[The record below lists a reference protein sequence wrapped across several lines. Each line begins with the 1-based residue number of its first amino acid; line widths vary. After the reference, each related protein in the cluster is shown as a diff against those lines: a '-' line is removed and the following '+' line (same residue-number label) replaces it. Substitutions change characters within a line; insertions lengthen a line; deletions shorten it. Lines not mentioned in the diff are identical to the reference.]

1 MVEPA
6 IGGKDMNY
14 RFSPRRFGLSGALLA
29 TALACS
35 TANVWAADY
44 KQSPM
49 LEEQVKGGKLPAV
62 AERLPD
68 APFVETMVDGV
79 GKYGG
84 TLRTTILANG
94 DQYNLTRTIAN
105 ELLVRWDPQW
115 NKVMPSLA
123 EEFKASDDA
132 TTYTFKLRKGLK
144 WSDGQ
149 PFTVDDIMFWYEDV
163 FMNPALSPAKNPTFT
178 VGGKPVK
185 VTKIDDLTVEFKFES
200 PYGLFLQQL
209 AYGQGHL
216 PVIYPKHYLSQFHE
230 KYNKDGIPA
239 LLKSNP
245 AAGDWVALFN
255 SKVSMTFQPVYWQ
268 NLELPTM
275 NPWVLT
281 VPYADQE
288 RVVATRNPYYWKVDT
303 AGNQL
308 PYIDNI
314 TWAKLD
320 DPQLMALKMTSGE
333 FDFAFRHINNATFK
347 SVLFDGQESGDYK
360 FVDVKDLPAN
370 DATILLNLN
379 STDPVKRKIFQNKDF
394 RIALSQAI
402 NRQEIIDLVY
412 VGQGTPAQVAVQPE
426 HELYNEREATQ
437 YTQYDPK
444 VAAEMLDKILPNK
457 DGEGFRLDETGKRL
471 TINFMVA
478 DVFGLSYPDVMQMV
492 QQYARD
498 VGIDIQLR
506 TTDRARL
513 NTMWAANEQDAYIWN
528 CVGGLSEVYTDP
540 RCYMPFQKADI
551 FFAMKW
557 SEWYANHETGEEPPA
572 QIKELMAA
580 YDKVNAAVTDDD
592 RRDKMKAFLELSADN
607 FLNIGISRPKPK
619 YMMTSKN
626 LKNVV
631 NGIPITG
638 NLWHP
643 APTLTQWY
651 FDKPAQ

>member
-1 MVEPA
+1 MGYQHKLP
-6 IGGKDMNY
+6 
-14 RFSPRRFGLSGALLA
+14 GLVMSTGLLGAMLLGALSPA
-29 TALACS
+29 G
-35 TANVWAADY
+35 AADY
-44 KQSPM
+44 KQAPM
-49 LEEQVKGGKLPAV
+49 LDEQVKAGKLPAV
-62 AERLPD
+62 ASRLPD
-68 APFVETMVDGV
+68 NPYVETMVDGV

-115 NKVMPSLA
+115 KKVMPSLA
-123 EEFKASDDA
+123 EEFKASEDA

-163 FMNPALSPAKNPTFT
+163 FMNNALSPAKNPTFT
-178 VGGKPVK
+178 VAGKPVK
-185 VTKIDDLTVEFKFES
+185 VTKIDDQTVEFKFES

-216 PVIYPKHYLSQFHE
+216 PVIYPKHYLSKFHE
-230 KYNKDGIPA
+230 KYNKEGIPA
-239 LLKSNP
+239 LLKANP

-255 SKVSMTFQPVYWQ
+255 SKVSLTFQPPFWQ
-268 NLELPTM
+268 NLELPTL

-281 VPYADQE
+281 VPYADSE

-308 PYIDNI
+308 PYIDGI

-320 DPQLMALKMTSGE
+320 DPQVMALKMTSGE
-333 FDFAFRHINNATFK
+333 FDFAFRHINNSTFK
-347 SVLFDGQESGDYK
+347 SVLFDGQKTGNYR

-370 DATILLNLN
+370 DAVILLNLN

-394 RIALSQAI
+394 RIALSHAI

-412 VGQGTPAQVAVQPE
+412 VGQGAPAQVAVQPE
-426 HELYNEREATQ
+426 HELFNERQAKQ
-437 YTQYDPK
+437 YTEFDPK
-444 VAAEMLDKILPNK
+444 RSNEILDKIMPKK
-457 DGEGFRLDETGKRL
+457 DAEGFRLDETGKRF

-478 DVFGLSYPDVMQMV
+478 DVFGLSYPDIMQMV
-492 QQYARD
+492 QQYAKD
-498 VGIDIQLR
+498 VGIDIQIR

-513 NTMWAANEQDAYIWN
+513 NTMWAANEQEAYIWN
-528 CVGGLSEVYTDP
+528 CVGGLSDAYTDV

-551 FFAMKW
+551 FFAVRW
-557 SEWYANHETGEEPPA
+557 AEWYANHNTGEEPPA
-572 QIKELMAA
+572 NIKELMAA

-592 RRDKMKAFLELSADN
+592 RRERTKEFLNLSADN
-607 FLNIGISRPKPK
+607 FLNIGISRPMPK
-619 YMMTSKN
+619 YMMVSNN

-631 NGIPITG
+631 NGLPIAG

-651 FDKPAQ
+651 FDKPAK

>member
-1 MVEPA
+1 
-6 IGGKDMNY
+6 MNY
-14 RFSPRRFGLSGALLA
+14 RFTPRRFGLSGTLLA
-29 TALACS
+29 TTLLCG
-35 TANVWAADY
+35 TAPLWAADY
-44 KQSPM
+44 RQAPA
-49 LEEQVKGGKLPAV
+49 LDEQVKGGKLPAV
-62 AERLPD
+62 TERLPET
-68 APFVETMVDGV
+68 PFVETMVNGV

-115 NKVMPSLA
+115 KKIMPSLA

-149 PFTVDDIMFWYEDV
+149 PFTADDIMFWYEDV

-216 PVIYPKHYLSQFHE
+216 PVIYPRHYLSQFHE

-239 LLKSNP
+239 ILKSNP

-255 SKVSMTFQPVYWQ
+255 SKVSLTFQPAYWQ

-281 VPYADQE
+281 VPYADQD

-308 PYIDNI
+308 PYIDTI

-347 SVLFDGQESGDYK
+347 SVLFDGQETGNYK

-437 YTQYDPK
+437 YTQFDPK
-444 VAAEMLDKILPNK
+444 LSAEMLDKILPKK
-457 DGEGFRLDETGKRL
+457 DAEGFRLDETGKRL

-492 QQYARD
+492 QQYAKD

-513 NTMWAANEQDAYIWN
+513 NTMWSANEQDAYIWN

-557 SEWYANHETGEEPPA
+557 SEWYANHATGEEPPA
-572 QIKELMAA
+572 EIKALMAS

-651 FDKPAQ
+651 FDKPAP

>member
-1 MVEPA
+1 MLSIMLLGSFAPA
-6 IGGKDMNY
+6 
-14 RFSPRRFGLSGALLA
+14 
-29 TALACS
+29 
-35 TANVWAADY
+35 WAADY
-44 KQSPM
+44 KQAPM
-49 LEEQVKGGKLPAV
+49 LDEQVKAGKLPAV
-62 AERLPD
+62 ANRLPEK
-68 APFVETMVDGV
+68 PYVETMVDGV

-115 NKVMPSLA
+115 KKVMPSLA

-144 WSDGQ
+144 WSDGH
-149 PFTVDDIMFWYEDV
+149 PFTADDIMFWYEDV
-163 FMNPALSPAKNPTFT
+163 FMNNALSPAKNPTFT
-178 VGGKPVK
+178 VAGKPVK
-185 VTKIDDLTVEFKFES
+185 VTKIDDQTVEFKFES

-230 KYNKDGIPA
+230 KYNKEGIPA
-239 LLKSNP
+239 LLKANP

-255 SKVSMTFQPVYWQ
+255 SKVSLSFQPPFWQ
-268 NLELPTM
+268 NLDLPTL

-281 VPYADQE
+281 VPYADSE
-288 RVVATRNPYYWKVDT
+288 RVAATRNPYYWKVDT

-308 PYIDNI
+308 PYIDNV

-320 DPQLMALKMTSGE
+320 DPQVMALKMTSGE
-333 FDFAFRHINNATFK
+333 FDFAFRHINNSTFK
-347 SVLFDGQESGDYK
+347 SVLFDGQKTGNYRI
-360 FVDVKDLPAN
+360 VDVKDLPAS
-370 DATILLNLN
+370 DAAILLNLT

-394 RIALSQAI
+394 RIALSHAI

-412 VGQGTPAQVAVQPE
+412 VGQGAPAQVAAQPE
-426 HELYNEREATQ
+426 HELYNERQAKQ
-437 YTQYDPK
+437 YTEYDPK
-444 VAAEMLDKILPNK
+444 RSAEILDKIMPKK
-457 DGEGFRLDETGKRL
+457 DAEGFRLDETGKRF

-478 DVFGLSYPDVMQMV
+478 DVFGLSYPDIMQMV
-492 QQYARD
+492 QQYAKD
-498 VGIDIQLR
+498 VGIDIQIR

-528 CVGGLSEVYTDP
+528 CVGGLSDAYTDV

-551 FFAMKW
+551 FFAVRW
-557 SEWYANHETGEEPPA
+557 AEWYSNHNTGEEPPA
-572 QIKELMAA
+572 NIKELMAA
-580 YDKVNAAVTDDD
+580 YDRVNAAVTDDD
-592 RRDKMKAFLELSADN
+592 RREKMKEFLNLSADN
-607 FLNIGISRPKPK
+607 FLNIGISRPMPK
-619 YMMTSKN
+619 YMMVSNN

-631 NGIPITG
+631 NGLPIAG

-651 FDKPAQ
+651 FDKPTK

>member
-1 MVEPA
+1 MGYQHKLP
-6 IGGKDMNY
+6 
-14 RFSPRRFGLSGALLA
+14 GLVMSTGLLGAMLLGALSPA
-29 TALACS
+29 G
-35 TANVWAADY
+35 AADY
-44 KQSPM
+44 KQAPM
-49 LEEQVKGGKLPAV
+49 LDEQVKAGKLPAV
-62 AERLPD
+62 ATRLPEK
-68 APFVETMVDGV
+68 PYVETMIDGV

-115 NKVMPSLA
+115 KKVMPSLA

-163 FMNPALSPAKNPTFT
+163 FMNNALSPAKNPTFT
-178 VGGKPVK
+178 VAGKPVK
-185 VTKIDDLTVEFKFES
+185 VTKIDDQTVEFKFES

-216 PVIYPKHYLSQFHE
+216 PVIYPKHYLSKFHE
-230 KYNKDGIPA
+230 KYNKEGIPA
-239 LLKSNP
+239 LLKANP

-255 SKVSMTFQPVYWQ
+255 SKVSLTFQPPFWQ
-268 NLELPTM
+268 NLELPTL

-281 VPYADQE
+281 VPYADSE

-308 PYIDNI
+308 PYIDGI

-333 FDFAFRHINNATFK
+333 FDFAFRHINNSTFK
-347 SVLFDGQESGDYK
+347 SVLFDGQKTGNYR

-370 DATILLNLN
+370 DAVILLNLN

-394 RIALSQAI
+394 RIALSHAI

-412 VGQGTPAQVAVQPE
+412 VGQGAPAQVAVQPE
-426 HELYNEREATQ
+426 HELFNERQAKQ
-437 YTQYDPK
+437 YTEFDPK
-444 VAAEMLDKILPNK
+444 RSNEILDKIMPKK
-457 DGEGFRLDETGKRL
+457 DAEGFRLDETGKRF

-478 DVFGLSYPDVMQMV
+478 DVFGLSYPDIMQMV
-492 QQYARD
+492 QQYAKD
-498 VGIDIQLR
+498 VGIDIQIR

-513 NTMWAANEQDAYIWN
+513 NTMWAANEQEAYIWN
-528 CVGGLSEVYTDP
+528 CVGGLSDAYTDV

-551 FFAMKW
+551 FFAVRW
-557 SEWYANHETGEEPPA
+557 AEWYANHNTGEEPPA
-572 QIKELMAA
+572 NIKELMAA

-592 RRDKMKAFLELSADN
+592 RRERTKEFLNLSADN
-607 FLNIGISRPKPK
+607 FLNIGISRPMPK
-619 YMMTSKN
+619 YMMVSNN

-631 NGIPITG
+631 NGLPIAG

-651 FDKPAQ
+651 FDKPTK

>member
-1 MVEPA
+1 
-6 IGGKDMNY
+6 MNY
-14 RFSPRRFGLSGALLA
+14 QRKLRGLVVTTGLLGIA
-29 TALACS
+29 VCGMFAPA
-35 TANVWAADY
+35 WAQNY
-44 KQSPM
+44 KQSPV
-49 LEEQVKGGKLPAV
+49 LEEQVKAGKIPAV
-62 AERLPD
+62 NERLPEK
-68 APFVETMVDGV
+68 PFVEDMIDGV

-115 NKVMPSLA
+115 KKVIPSLA
-123 EEFKASDDA
+123 EEFTASEDA

-163 FMNPALSPAKNPTFT
+163 FMNSALTPAKNPTFT
-178 VGGKPVK
+178 VAGKPVTVRK
-185 VTKIDDLTVEFKFES
+185 VDEQTVEFKFDS

-239 LLKSNP
+239 LLKSSA

-255 SKVSMTFQPVYWQ
+255 SKISLTFQPVFWQ
-268 NLELPTM
+268 NLELPTL
-275 NPWVLT
+275 NPWTLT
-281 VPYADQE
+281 VPYADGE
-288 RVVATRNPYYWKVDT
+288 RVVAKRNPYYWKVDT
-303 AGNQL
+303 DGNQL
-308 PYIDNI
+308 PYIDGI

-347 SVLFDGQESGDYK
+347 SVLFDGQESGNYR

-379 STDPVKRKIFQNKDF
+379 STDAVKRKLFQNKDF
-394 RIALSQAI
+394 RIALSHAI

-426 HELYNEREATQ
+426 HELFNERQAKQ
-437 YTQYDPK
+437 YTEYNPETANQL
-444 VAAEMLDKILPNK
+444 LDKIMPNK
-457 DGEGFRLDETGKRL
+457 DAEGYRLDETGKRL

-492 QQYARD
+492 QQYAKD
-498 VGIDIQLR
+498 IGIDIQLR

-551 FFAMKW
+551 FFAVRW
-557 SEWYANHETGEEPPA
+557 AEWYANHQTGEEPPEQVKA
-572 QIKELMAA
+572 LMAA
-580 YDKVNAAVTDDD
+580 YDKVNASANDAARKT
-592 RRDKMKAFLELSADN
+592 RMEEFLNLSADN
-607 FLNIGISRPKPK
+607 FLNIGISRPNPK
-619 YMMTSKN
+619 YMMVSKN

-651 FDKPAQ
+651 FDKPQ

>member
-1 MVEPA
+1 M
-6 IGGKDMNY
+6 GY
-14 RFSPRRFGLSGALLA
+14 RHLVRGLVTTTGLLTIALA
-29 TALACS
+29 STAGTAL
-35 TANVWAADY
+35 AADY
-44 KQSPM
+44 KQAPM
-49 LEEQVKGGKLPAV
+49 LDEAVKAGKLPPVEA
-62 AERLPD
+62 RLPEK
-68 APFVETMVDGV
+68 PYVETMIDGV

-94 DQYNLTRTIAN
+94 DHYNLTRTVAN

-115 NKVMPSLA
+115 KTVAPSLA
-123 EEFKASDDA
+123 ESFTASPDA
-132 TTYTFKLRKGLK
+132 TTYTFKLRKGVK

-149 PFTVDDIMFWYEDV
+149 PFSADDILFWYEDV
-163 FMNPALSPAKNPTFT
+163 FMNNALSPAKNPTFT

-185 VTKIDDLTVEFKFES
+185 VTKIDDLTVEFKFET

-216 PVIYPKHYLSQFHE
+216 PVIYPKHYLKQFHD
-230 KYNKDGIPA
+230 KYNKEGIPA
-239 LLKSNP
+239 LLKANP

-255 SKVSMTFQPVYWQ
+255 SKISLTFQPPFWQ
-268 NLELPTM
+268 NLELPTL

-281 VPYADQE
+281 VPYADSD
-288 RVVATRNPYYWKVDT
+288 RVVVTRNPYYWKVDPS
-303 AGNQL
+303 GNQL
-308 PYIDNI
+308 PYVDRI

-347 SVLFDGQESGDYK
+347 SVLFDGQKTGNYR

-370 DATILLNLN
+370 DATLLLNLN

-394 RIALSQAI
+394 RIALSHAI

-412 VGQGTPAQVAVQPE
+412 VGQGTPAQVAPQPE
-426 HELYNEREATQ
+426 HELFDERQATQ
-437 YTQYDPK
+437 YTAFDPK
-444 VAAEMLDKILPNK
+444 RAAEMLDKILPKK
-457 DGEGFRLDETGKRL
+457 DAEGYRLDETGKRF

-492 QQYARD
+492 QKYAKA

-513 NTMWAANEQDAYIWN
+513 NTMWYANEQDAYIWN
-528 CVGGLSEVYTDP
+528 CVGGLSEAYTDP

-557 SEWYANHETGEEPPA
+557 SEWYANHSTGEEPPA
-572 QIKELMAA
+572 EIKALMAA
-580 YDKVNAAVTDDD
+580 YDKVNASVDPAD
-592 RRDKMKAFLELSADN
+592 RRDKMKAFLALSADN

-631 NGIPITG
+631 DGIPITG

-651 FDKPAQ
+651 FDKPTK

>member
-1 MVEPA
+1 MGYQHKLP
-6 IGGKDMNY
+6 
-14 RFSPRRFGLSGALLA
+14 GLVMSTGLLGAMLLGALSSA
-29 TALACS
+29 G
-35 TANVWAADY
+35 AADY
-44 KQSPM
+44 KQAPM
-49 LEEQVKGGKLPAV
+49 LDEQVKAGKLPAV
-62 AERLPD
+62 ANRLPD
-68 APFVETMVDGV
+68 NPYVETMIDGV

-115 NKVMPSLA
+115 KKVMPSLA

-163 FMNPALSPAKNPTFT
+163 FMNNALSPAKNPTFT
-178 VGGKPVK
+178 VAGKPVK
-185 VTKIDDLTVEFKFES
+185 VTKIDDQTVEFKFES

-216 PVIYPKHYLSQFHE
+216 PVIYPKHYLKQFHE
-230 KYNKDGIPA
+230 KYNKEGIPA
-239 LLKSNP
+239 LLKANP

-255 SKVSMTFQPVYWQ
+255 SKVSLSFQPPFWQ
-268 NLELPTM
+268 NLELPTL

-281 VPYADQE
+281 VPYADSE
-288 RVVATRNPYYWKVDT
+288 RVAATRNPYYWKVDT

-308 PYIDNI
+308 PYIDNV

-320 DPQLMALKMTSGE
+320 DPQVMALKMTSGE
-333 FDFAFRHINNATFK
+333 FDFAFRHINNSTFK
-347 SVLFDGQESGDYK
+347 SVLFDGQKTGNYRI
-360 FVDVKDLPAN
+360 VDVKDLPAS
-370 DATILLNLN
+370 DAAILLNLT

-394 RIALSQAI
+394 RIALSHAI

-412 VGQGTPAQVAVQPE
+412 VGQGAPAQVAAQPE
-426 HELYNEREATQ
+426 HELFNERQAKQ
-437 YTQYDPK
+437 YTEFDPK
-444 VAAEMLDKILPNK
+444 RSNEILDKIMPKK
-457 DGEGFRLDETGKRL
+457 DAEGFRLDETGKRF

-478 DVFGLSYPDVMQMV
+478 DVFGLSYPDIMQMV
-492 QQYARD
+492 QQYAKD
-498 VGIDIQLR
+498 VGIDIQIR

-528 CVGGLSEVYTDP
+528 CVGGLSDAYTDV

-551 FFAMKW
+551 FFAVRW
-557 SEWYANHETGEEPPA
+557 AEWYANHNTGEEPPA
-572 QIKELMAA
+572 NIKELMAA

-592 RRDKMKAFLELSADN
+592 RRERTKEFLNLSADN
-607 FLNIGISRPKPK
+607 FLNIGISRPMPK
-619 YMMTSKN
+619 YMMVSNN

-631 NGIPITG
+631 NGLPIAG

-651 FDKPAQ
+651 FDKPTK

>member
-1 MVEPA
+1 MRYQQKLLGVVASTGLMSVMLLGSFAPA
-6 IGGKDMNY
+6 
-14 RFSPRRFGLSGALLA
+14 
-29 TALACS
+29 
-35 TANVWAADY
+35 WAADY
-44 KQSPM
+44 KQAPM
-49 LEEQVKGGKLPAV
+49 LHEQVKAGKLPAV
-62 AERLPD
+62 ANRLPEK
-68 APFVETMVDGV
+68 PYVETMVDGV

-115 NKVMPSLA
+115 KKVMPSLA

-163 FMNPALSPAKNPTFT
+163 FMNNALSPAKNPTFT
-178 VGGKPVK
+178 VAGKPVK
-185 VTKIDDLTVEFKFES
+185 VTKIDDQTVEFKFES

-216 PVIYPKHYLSQFHE
+216 PVIYPKHYLKQFHE
-230 KYNKDGIPA
+230 KYNKEGIPA
-239 LLKSNP
+239 LLKANP

-255 SKVSMTFQPVYWQ
+255 SKVSLSFQPPFWQ
-268 NLELPTM
+268 NLELPTL
-275 NPWVLT
+275 NPWILT
-281 VPYADQE
+281 VPYADSE
-288 RVVATRNPYYWKVDT
+288 RVAATRNPYYWKVDT

-308 PYIDNI
+308 PYIDNV

-320 DPQLMALKMTSGE
+320 DPQVMALKMTSGE
-333 FDFAFRHINNATFK
+333 FDFAFRHINNSTFK
-347 SVLFDGQESGDYK
+347 SVLFDGQKTGNYRI
-360 FVDVKDLPAN
+360 VDVKDLPAS
-370 DATILLNLN
+370 DAAILLNLT

-394 RIALSQAI
+394 RIALSHAI

-412 VGQGTPAQVAVQPE
+412 VGQGAPAQVAAQPE
-426 HELYNEREATQ
+426 HELFNERQAKQ
-437 YTQYDPK
+437 YTEFDPK
-444 VAAEMLDKILPNK
+444 RSNEILDNIMPKK
-457 DGEGFRLDETGKRL
+457 DAEGFRLDETGKRF

-478 DVFGLSYPDVMQMV
+478 DVFGLSYPDIMQMV
-492 QQYARD
+492 QQYAKD
-498 VGIDIQLR
+498 VGIDIQIR

-528 CVGGLSEVYTDP
+528 CVGGLSDAYTDV

-551 FFAMKW
+551 FFAVRW
-557 SEWYANHETGEEPPA
+557 AEWYANHNTGEEPPA
-572 QIKELMAA
+572 NIKELMAA

-592 RRDKMKAFLELSADN
+592 RRERTKEFLNLSADN
-607 FLNIGISRPKPK
+607 FLNIGISRPMPK
-619 YMMTSKN
+619 YMMVSNN

-631 NGIPITG
+631 NGLPIAG

-651 FDKPAQ
+651 FDKPTK

>member
-1 MVEPA
+1 MGYQQKLLGVVASTGLMSVMLLGSFVPA
-6 IGGKDMNY
+6 
-14 RFSPRRFGLSGALLA
+14 
-29 TALACS
+29 
-35 TANVWAADY
+35 WAADY
-44 KQSPM
+44 KQAPT
-49 LEEQVKGGKLPAV
+49 LDEQVKAGKLPAV
-62 AERLPD
+62 ANRLPEK
-68 APFVETMVDGV
+68 PYVETMVDGV

-115 NKVMPSLA
+115 KKVMPSLA

-144 WSDGQ
+144 WSDGH
-149 PFTVDDIMFWYEDV
+149 PFTADDIMFWYEDV
-163 FMNPALSPAKNPTFT
+163 FMNNALSPAKNPTFT
-178 VGGKPVK
+178 VAGKPVK
-185 VTKIDDLTVEFKFES
+185 VTKIDDQTVEFKFET

-216 PVIYPKHYLSQFHE
+216 PVIYPKHYLKQFHE
-230 KYNKDGIPA
+230 KYNKEGIPA
-239 LLKSNP
+239 LLKANP

-255 SKVSMTFQPVYWQ
+255 SKVSLSFQPPFWQ
-268 NLELPTM
+268 NLELPTL

-281 VPYADQE
+281 VPYADSE
-288 RVVATRNPYYWKVDT
+288 RVAATRNPYYWKVDT

-308 PYIDNI
+308 PYIDNV

-320 DPQLMALKMTSGE
+320 DPQVMALKMTSGE
-333 FDFAFRHINNATFK
+333 FDFAFRHINNSTFK
-347 SVLFDGQESGDYK
+347 SVLFDGQKTGNYRI
-360 FVDVKDLPAN
+360 VDVKDLPAS
-370 DATILLNLN
+370 DAAILLNLT

-394 RIALSQAI
+394 RIALSHAI

-412 VGQGTPAQVAVQPE
+412 VGQGAPAQVAAQPE
-426 HELYNEREATQ
+426 HELFNERQAKQ
-437 YTQYDPK
+437 YTEFDPK
-444 VAAEMLDKILPNK
+444 RSNEILDKIMPKK
-457 DGEGFRLDETGKRL
+457 DAEGFRLDETGKRF

-478 DVFGLSYPDVMQMV
+478 DVFGLSYPDIMQMV
-492 QQYARD
+492 QQYAKD
-498 VGIDIQLR
+498 VGIDIQIR

-528 CVGGLSEVYTDP
+528 CVGGLSDAYTDV

-551 FFAMKW
+551 FFAVRW
-557 SEWYANHETGEEPPA
+557 AEWYANRNTGEEPPA
-572 QIKELMAA
+572 NIKELMAA

-592 RRDKMKAFLELSADN
+592 RRERTKDFLNLSADN
-607 FLNIGISRPKPK
+607 FLNIGISRPMPK
-619 YMMTSKN
+619 YMMVSNN

-631 NGIPITG
+631 NGLPIAG

-651 FDKPAQ
+651 FDKPTK

>member
-1 MVEPA
+1 MGYQQKLLGVVASTGLMSVMLLGSFAPA
-6 IGGKDMNY
+6 
-14 RFSPRRFGLSGALLA
+14 
-29 TALACS
+29 
-35 TANVWAADY
+35 WAADY
-44 KQSPM
+44 KQAPM
-49 LEEQVKGGKLPAV
+49 LDEQVKSGKLPAV
-62 AERLPD
+62 ASRLPEK
-68 APFVETMVDGV
+68 PYVETMVDGV

-115 NKVMPSLA
+115 KKVMPSLA
-123 EEFKASDDA
+123 EEFKASEDA

-163 FMNPALSPAKNPTFT
+163 FMNNALSPAKNPTFT
-178 VGGKPVK
+178 VAGKPVK
-185 VTKIDDLTVEFKFES
+185 VTKIDDQTVEFKFES

-216 PVIYPKHYLSQFHE
+216 PVIYPKHYLKQFHE
-230 KYNKDGIPA
+230 KYNKEGIPA
-239 LLKSNP
+239 LLKANP

-255 SKVSMTFQPVYWQ
+255 SKVSLTFQPPFWQ
-268 NLELPTM
+268 NLELPTL

-281 VPYADQE
+281 VPYADSE
-288 RVVATRNPYYWKVDT
+288 RVAATRNPYYWKVDT

-308 PYIDNI
+308 PYIDNV

-320 DPQLMALKMTSGE
+320 DPQVMALKMTSGE
-333 FDFAFRHINNATFK
+333 FDFAFRHINNSTFK
-347 SVLFDGQESGDYK
+347 SVLFDGQKTGNYRI
-360 FVDVKDLPAN
+360 VDVKDLPAS
-370 DATILLNLN
+370 DAAILLNLT

-394 RIALSQAI
+394 RIALSHAI

-412 VGQGTPAQVAVQPE
+412 VGQGAPAQVAAQPE
-426 HELYNEREATQ
+426 HELFNERQAKQ
-437 YTQYDPK
+437 YTEFDPK
-444 VAAEMLDKILPNK
+444 RSNEILDKIMPKK
-457 DGEGFRLDETGKRL
+457 DAEGFRLDETGKRF

-478 DVFGLSYPDVMQMV
+478 DVFGLSYPDIMQMV
-492 QQYARD
+492 QQYAKD
-498 VGIDIQLR
+498 VGIDIQIR

-513 NTMWAANEQDAYIWN
+513 NTMWAANEQEAYIWN
-528 CVGGLSEVYTDP
+528 CVGGLSDAYTDV

-551 FFAMKW
+551 FFAVRW
-557 SEWYANHETGEEPPA
+557 AEWYANHNTGEEPPA
-572 QIKELMAA
+572 NIKELMAA

-592 RRDKMKAFLELSADN
+592 RRERTKEFLNLSADN
-607 FLNIGISRPKPK
+607 FLNIGISRPMPK
-619 YMMTSKN
+619 YMMVSNN

-631 NGIPITG
+631 NGLPIAG

-651 FDKPAQ
+651 FDKPAK

>member
-1 MVEPA
+1 MGYQQKLLGVVA
-6 IGGKDMNY
+6 
-14 RFSPRRFGLSGALLA
+14 STGLMSVMLLGSFA
-29 TALACS
+29 SAR
-35 TANVWAADY
+35 AADY
-44 KQSPM
+44 KQAPM
-49 LEEQVKGGKLPAV
+49 LDEQVKSGKLPAV
-62 AERLPD
+62 ANRLPEK
-68 APFVETMVDGV
+68 PYVETMVDGV

-115 NKVMPSLA
+115 KKVMPSLA

-149 PFTVDDIMFWYEDV
+149 PFTADDIMFWYEDV
-163 FMNPALSPAKNPTFT
+163 FMNNALSPAKNPTFT
-178 VGGKPVK
+178 VAGKPVK

-216 PVIYPKHYLSQFHE
+216 PVIYPKHYLSKFHE

-239 LLKSNP
+239 LLKANP

-255 SKVSMTFQPVYWQ
+255 SKVSLSFQPPFWQ
-268 NLELPTM
+268 NLELPTL

-281 VPYADQE
+281 VPYADSE
-288 RVVATRNPYYWKVDT
+288 RVAATRNPYYWKVDT

-308 PYIDNI
+308 PYIDNV

-320 DPQLMALKMTSGE
+320 DPQVMALKMTSGE
-333 FDFAFRHINNATFK
+333 FDFAFRHINNSTFK
-347 SVLFDGQESGDYK
+347 SVLFDGQKTGNYRI
-360 FVDVKDLPAN
+360 VDVKDLPAS
-370 DATILLNLN
+370 DAAILLNLT

-394 RIALSQAI
+394 RIALSHAI

-412 VGQGTPAQVAVQPE
+412 VGQGAPAQVAAQPE
-426 HELYNEREATQ
+426 HELFNERQAKQ
-437 YTQYDPK
+437 YTEFDPK
-444 VAAEMLDKILPNK
+444 RSNEILDKIMPKK
-457 DGEGFRLDETGKRL
+457 DAEGFRLDETGKRF

-478 DVFGLSYPDVMQMV
+478 DVFGLSYPDIMQMV

-498 VGIDIQLR
+498 VGIDIQIR

-528 CVGGLSEVYTDP
+528 CVGGLSDAYTDV

-551 FFAMKW
+551 FFAVRW
-557 SEWYANHETGEEPPA
+557 AEWYANHNTGEEPPA
-572 QIKELMAA
+572 NIKELMAA

-592 RRDKMKAFLELSADN
+592 RRERAKEFLNLSADN
-607 FLNIGISRPKPK
+607 FLNIGISRPMPK
-619 YMMTSKN
+619 YMMVSNN

-631 NGIPITG
+631 NGLPIAG

-651 FDKPAQ
+651 FDKPAK

>member
-1 MVEPA
+1 MGYQQKLLGVVASTGLMSVMLLGSFAPA
-6 IGGKDMNY
+6 
-14 RFSPRRFGLSGALLA
+14 
-29 TALACS
+29 
-35 TANVWAADY
+35 WAADY
-44 KQSPM
+44 KQAPM
-49 LEEQVKGGKLPAV
+49 LDEQVKAGKLPAV
-62 AERLPD
+62 ANRLPEK
-68 APFVETMVDGV
+68 PYIETMIDGV

-115 NKVMPSLA
+115 KKVMPSIA

-132 TTYTFKLRKGLK
+132 TTFTFKLRKGLK

-149 PFTVDDIMFWYEDV
+149 PFTADDIMFWYEDV
-163 FMNPALSPAKNPTFT
+163 FMNNALSPAKNPTFT
-178 VGGKPVK
+178 VAGKPVK
-185 VTKIDDLTVEFKFES
+185 VTKIDDQTVEFKFET

-216 PVIYPKHYLSQFHE
+216 PVIYPKHYLKQFHE
-230 KYNKDGIPA
+230 KYNKEGIPA
-239 LLKSNP
+239 LLKANP

-255 SKVSMTFQPVYWQ
+255 SKVSLSFQPPFWQ
-268 NLELPTM
+268 NLELPTL

-281 VPYADQE
+281 VPYADSE
-288 RVVATRNPYYWKVDT
+288 RVAATRNPYYWKVDT

-308 PYIDNI
+308 PYIDNV

-320 DPQLMALKMTSGE
+320 DPQVMALKMTSGE
-333 FDFAFRHINNATFK
+333 FDFAFRHINNSTFK
-347 SVLFDGQESGDYK
+347 SVLFDGQKAGNYRI
-360 FVDVKDLPAN
+360 VDVKDLPAS
-370 DATILLNLN
+370 DAAILLNLT

-394 RIALSQAI
+394 RIALSHAI

-412 VGQGTPAQVAVQPE
+412 VGQGAPAQVAAQPE
-426 HELYNEREATQ
+426 HELFNERQAKQ
-437 YTQYDPK
+437 YTEFDPK
-444 VAAEMLDKILPNK
+444 RSNEILDKIMPKK
-457 DGEGFRLDETGKRL
+457 DAEGFRLDETGKRF

-478 DVFGLSYPDVMQMV
+478 DVFGLSYPDIMQMV
-492 QQYARD
+492 QQYAKD
-498 VGIDIQLR
+498 VGIDIQIR

-528 CVGGLSEVYTDP
+528 CVGGLSDAYTDV

-551 FFAMKW
+551 FFAVRW
-557 SEWYANHETGEEPPA
+557 AEWYANHNSGEEPPA
-572 QIKELMAA
+572 NIKELMAA

-592 RRDKMKAFLELSADN
+592 RRERAKEFLNLSADN
-607 FLNIGISRPKPK
+607 FLNIGISRPMPK
-619 YMMTSKN
+619 YMMVSNN

-631 NGIPITG
+631 NGLPIAG

-651 FDKPAQ
+651 FDKPTR